1 MSVRD
6 EQDKRL
12 ETVEV
17 GLERYDIIQS
27 RAIMN
32 GETPRHEEILEAVR
46 RLMPRI
52 RQANEQNK
60 V

>member
-1 MSVRD
+1 MTPF
-6 EQDKRL
+6 EEK
-12 ETVEV
+12 
-17 GLERYDIIQS
+17 RYDIIQS

-46 RLMPRI
+46 GLIPRI
-52 RQANEQNK
+52 RKANEQANK